1 MSYLSL
7 LSFFVLFCSFL
18 SKSIYQNTTSGGSWT
33 PWRYFMCFA
42 CRHELEHSNPKQPQ
56 KWGYELA
63 IGPKSTRYMIIFV
76 EKTVFR
82 EEKSFEKKPAN
93 YFGSNPTIQ
102 VFVLTRTSWLDK
114 KKVKHLSNQHLRIYF
129 NGHTSFVVVV
139 HVQFPVFFFKPSFNR
154 IHYSQKFIVCNN
166 SMPLWKFEHSVTIQY
181 HTQK

>member
-7 LSFFVLFCSFL
+7 LSFFVLFCLFL

-102 VFVLTRTSWLDK
+102 VFALTRTSWLDK

-139 HVQFPVFFFKPSFNR
+139 HVQFPVFFLNLR
-154 IHYSQKFIVCNN
+154 LIVFTTLRN
-166 SMPLWKFEHSVTIQY
+166 SLCVIIRCHSESSNIP
-181 HTQK
+181 